1 MIEKLKHK
9 YALSEKGANA
19 MVRAFVAVTISNLVL
34 MLPVGLLY
42 QLASYLLE
50 NRVPKDKLIFFII
63 GISVTLLLIV
73 ISTSFQY
80 NSTFYSTYVES
91 GVRRRTLAEKLRKL
105 PLSFFGKK
113 DLADLTNTIMSDC
126 ALIETASSHWIPELI
141 GAFISTTLIVIGLFF
156 FDWRMALAAVWVMP
170 VAFAIVGYSKTVMGK
185 VHEKTITYK
194 LACLDGIQEGLE
206 TIRDLRSNNMADSY
220 MEGLNKKIKD
230 VRASCDRIRIC
241 KCSICLLRTDDLKA
255 WYRDSGTCWKYSSG

>member
-1 MIEKLKHK
+1 MKQHDRKIKAQICLVR
-9 YALSEKGANA
+9 KGANA

-105 PLSFFGKK
+105 PLSF
-113 DLADLTNTIMSDC
+113 LA
-126 ALIETASSHWIPELI
+126 
-141 GAFISTTLIVIGLFF
+141 
-156 FDWRMALAAVWVMP
+156 R
-170 VAFAIVGYSKTVMGK
+170 
-185 VHEKTITYK
+185 
-194 LACLDGIQEGLE
+194 
-206 TIRDLRSNNMADSY
+206 
-220 MEGLNKKIKD
+220 
-230 VRASCDRIRIC
+230 RILQI
-241 KCSICLLRTDDLKA
+241 
-255 WYRDSGTCWKYSSG
+255 

>member
-19 MVRAFVAVTISNLVL
+19 MVRAFAAVTISNLVL

-50 NRVPKDKLIFFII
+50 NRVPKDKLAFFII
-63 GISVTLLLIV
+63 GIIVTLLLIV

-126 ALIETASSHWIPELI
+126 ALIET
-141 GAFISTTLIVIGLFF
+141 
-156 FDWRMALAAVWVMP
+156 
-170 VAFAIVGYSKTVMGK
+170 
-185 VHEKTITYK
+185 
-194 LACLDGIQEGLE
+194 
-206 TIRDLRSNNMADSY
+206 
-220 MEGLNKKIKD
+220 
-230 VRASCDRIRIC
+230 
-241 KCSICLLRTDDLKA
+241 CLLYTSCHLPAHR
-255 WYRDSGTCWKYSSG
+255 